1 MKIYTKTGD
10 SGQTSLFGGQR
21 ITKSHQR
28 IGAYGSIDELNAHIG
43 NIRALLT
50 SPGLLVSQASPSST
64 GSQASADTNTETDAA
79 LHRVQEELLRIGSH
93 LATPYNPSE
102 GIPST
107 LPPLRSTSVEALEQ
121 WIDQME
127 ATLTPLRRFI
137 LPGGTPAAAATHV
150 PRTVCRRA
158 ERHVVQLHHNEAVDP
173 TILKYL
179 NRLSDALFVLARV
192 LNAQSHTSEVEWNA
206 SEDRDASSFE
216 ADHGQ

>member
-10 SGQTSLFGGQR
+10 TGQTSLFGGQR

-50 SPGLLVSQASPSST
+50 SLTAPSSAET
-64 GSQASADTNTETDAA
+64 PSLTDTAIDNA
-79 LHRVQEELLRIGSH
+79 LHRIQEELLTIGSH
-93 LATPYNPSE
+93 LATPYNPTE
-102 GIPST
+102 GAPST

-121 WIDQME
+121 WIDQLE
-127 ATLTPLRRFI
+127 STLTPLRKFI
-137 LPGGTPAAAATHV
+137 LPGGNTAAAATHIA
-150 PRTVCRRA
+150 RTVCRRA

-192 LNAQSHTSEVEWNA
+192 LNTQTGTPETEWR
-206 SEDRDASSFE
+206 S